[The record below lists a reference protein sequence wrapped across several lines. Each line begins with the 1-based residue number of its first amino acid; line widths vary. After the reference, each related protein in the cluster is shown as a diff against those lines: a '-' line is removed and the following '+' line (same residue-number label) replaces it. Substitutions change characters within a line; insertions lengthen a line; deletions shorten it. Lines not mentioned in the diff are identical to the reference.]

1 MLGRCSIP
9 LYNGLPQSQK
19 RERLVRTYSET
30 MAQQASRPA
39 ETEPVGSALGS
50 TDADVTV
57 PATLGARIRQERQA
71 AGLTVRKLAARIE
84 VSPSLISQIE
94 RGRATPS
101 VATLWSIATELGLP
115 VGDLF
120 NDAEAAL
127 GAGSSTP
134 VQLRETRT
142 AITLAGGVRWERLTP
157 TPEHEF
163 DFVYVVY
170 PAGSESCPPDA
181 LSQHG
186 GKECGYVISGKLGV
200 QVGFEEYALRSGD
213 SISFESHRPHRLWA
227 IGNEPAVAVWTVLN
241 RQGDDRAAL
250 LRGETSQ

>member
-1 MLGRCSIP
+1 MARQAGR
-9 LYNGLPQSQK
+9 
-19 RERLVRTYSET
+19 T
-30 MAQQASRPA
+30 A
-39 ETEPVGSALGS
+39 ESEPVGSAL
-50 TDADVTV
+50 TATEAETTV

-71 AGLTVRKLAARIE
+71 AGLTVRKLAARID

-101 VATLWSIATELGLP
+101 VATLWAIATELGLP

-127 GAGSSTP
+127 GASATP

-142 AITLAGGVRWERLTP
+142 GITLAGGVRWERLTP
-157 TPEHEF
+157 TPDHEV
-163 DFVYVVY
+163 DFIYVVY
-170 PAGSESCPPDA
+170 QVGSESCPPDA

-186 GKECGYVISGKLGV
+186 GKEYGYVISGKLGV
-200 QVGFEEYALRSGD
+200 QMGFDEYALRPGD

-227 IGNEPAVAVWTVLN
+227 IGNEPAVAVWTVVN
-241 RQGDDRAAL
+241 RKGDARAASF
-250 LRGETSQ
+250 REESQQ